1 MLDLDNLQLEKLEK
15 MKTLTEKQV
24 KQENCEDFKET
35 IDINSILNTQNPLKT
50 LADKSQLTQTLL
62 EENPD

>member
-15 MKTLTEKQV
+15 MKTLSEKQV

-35 IDINSILNTQNPLKT
+35 IEINSILSTQNPLKA
-50 LADKSQLTQTLL
+50 LADKSSLT
-62 EENPD
+62 

>member
-15 MKTLTEKQV
+15 MKTLSEKQV

-35 IDINSILNTQNPLKT
+35 VEINSILNTQNPLKA
-50 LADKSQLTQTLL
+50 LADKSQLT
-62 EENPD
+62 

>member
-15 MKTLTEKQV
+15 MKTLSEKQV

-35 IDINSILNTQNPLKT
+35 IEINSILSTQNPLKA
-50 LADKSQLTQTLL
+50 LADKSHMT
-62 EENPD
+62 